1 MCQSPSHSG
10 ILIVCIANIGILG
23 ISAMNLNL
31 WLMLMDNNSTFS
43 TTAKLKGKKIK
54 KNNLQ
59 CRIYILKRHICLK
72 HTLQS
77 NLYLLSFVKTLHHT
91 ILLVQHQKEINIFFF
106 LKHICCICFKAI

>member
-54 KNNLQ
+54 KNKRGSEWILYFQLPVHYLQ
-59 CRIYILKRHICLK
+59 SVLECRFGLYHFYNFYVECLK
-72 HTLQS
+72 S
-77 NLYLLSFVKTLHHT
+77 
-91 ILLVQHQKEINIFFF
+91 IN
-106 LKHICCICFKAI
+106 HS